1 MTRPIPRL
9 HAVTDDRILSRPDV
23 IDRVRAL
30 ARAGPIALHVRG
42 AALAAKRLTELA
54 RAFVGTGATVFV
66 NDRADIAQ
74 IVGAAGVHAPA
85 DGLPAAAIRR
95 VVRGDMVVGRSTHA
109 PEEARRA
116 RAAGWD
122 YVFLGPIWPTRSHPR
137 ADPLGPGAIAAALPG
152 RIIAIGGV
160 TLERVAICRRAGA
173 YGVAAI
179 AALWDAPDPAAA
191 AAAMLLS
198 LGLVD
203 T

>member
-9 HAVTDDRILSRPDV
+9 HAVTDDRILSHPNL
-23 IDRVRAL
+23 IDRARAL
-30 ARAGPIALHVRG
+30 AGTGPIALHVRG
-42 AALAAKRLTELA
+42 RALAAKRLTELA
-54 RAFVGTGATVFV
+54 FELMETGAAVFV
-66 NDRADIAQ
+66 NDRADIAE

-85 DGLPAAAIRR
+85 DGLPSAAIRR
-95 VVRGDMVVGRSTHA
+95 VVRGEMLVGRSAHG
-109 PEEARRA
+109 PQEA
-116 RAAGWD
+116 RAATEHGAD

-137 ADPLGPGAIAAALPG
+137 SDSLGPAAIAAAQPA

-160 TLERVAICRRAGA
+160 TPERVPICRRSGA

-179 AALWDAPDPAAA
+179 SALWDAPDPAGA

-198 LGLVD
+198 LGR